1 VFGTG
6 MYFLVKGDVALQ
18 TRAKGTFKTLGD
30 GAYFG
35 ELSLLYNS
43 PTTCS
48 IVAVSDCDC
57 KLLDRHDFDEICT
70 TFPQFNVLLRREAR
84 RKYEANGPKEMRLNL
99 SASATTISLKDYG
112 TRREIEENADNI
124 LKCIDAKREKLDH
137 LNNNPMI
144 QKQRNIDYDNFEAI
158 KDEYVIKRLT
168 QLELRQQQMMKMIR
182 DIANHFHLLKGKIKE
197 H

>member
-1 VFGTG
+1 
-6 MYFLVKGDVALQ
+6 M
-18 TRAKGTFKTLGD
+18 
-30 GAYFG
+30 
-35 ELSLLYNS
+35 
-43 PTTCS
+43 
-48 IVAVSDCDC
+48 
-57 KLLDRHDFDEICT
+57 
-70 TFPQFNVLLRREAR
+70 
-84 RKYEANGPKEMRLNL
+84 
-99 SASATTISLKDYG
+99 SLKDYG

-144 QKQRNIDYDNFEAI
+144 QKQRNIDDYDNFEAI